1 MFTICPKCAL
11 TLAVTAADLRVAQ
24 GYVRCGRCS
33 SVFNALARLTEE
45 RQGASPESSS
55 PPATSPGVPVSPAA
69 SPSPSLSLESVTPDP
84 DPQPVASAPPSQ
96 TAASP
101 AVTAGA
107 ALDEETAAAA
117 DVDVIPE
124 EALEFNPS
132 TTDAESVFVQPR
144 PDPQWEAATG
154 SFKAMVAANQDPA
167 LELEPDG
174 LVEVEIDS
182 LFLSAIIQ
190 ADARGTTLAVAP
202 APAPTTTLAPAPAP
216 AVTPERTPA
225 PVSAA
230 TPAPAHIP
238 VSTPAASRRAPARPP
253 GLRQAMP
260 HPRPAQDA
268 DTRPDFEGE
277 SLPAREPQ
285 AEPVQVL
292 SRAQLRER
300 AAPVDVDAA
309 ADEPGI
315 ERLPYQWLLGIAG
328 AVVLLFA
335 QIVNHYRDD
344 LAASASFN
352 HPLTALYASLGVTL
366 NPHWDLH
373 AYDVRQLGASV
384 DPANSGNI
392 TVRASIKNAGP
403 QPQPLPLLRVT
414 LQDRFGNRIATRD
427 VRPQSYVPGAVPA
440 SALLG
445 AGQRI
450 DAEMAFIDPGASAV
464 GFELDACLPASGGGV
479 ACANDAGAR

>member
-45 RQGASPESSS
+45 RQSASPEPSA
-55 PPATSPGVPVSPAA
+55 PPVTSPAVPVSAAASPPPSPSPDAQPVA
-69 SPSPSLSLESVTPDP
+69 SPSPSH
-84 DPQPVASAPPSQ
+84 

-101 AVTAGA
+101 AVTAIA
-107 ALDEETAAAA
+107 APGEEPAAAA
-117 DVDVIPE
+117 DMDVIPE
-124 EALEFNPS
+124 EALEFDPAK
-132 TTDAESVFVQPR
+132 TDAESVFVQPR

-154 SFKAMVAANQDPA
+154 SFKAMVAANQEPV

-182 LFLSAIIQ
+182 GFLSAIIQ
-190 ADARGTTLAVAP
+190 ADARGATLAGAPTPTPTPTPAATPVPTP
-202 APAPTTTLAPAPAP
+202 APASE
-216 AVTPERTPA
+216 VTPA
-225 PVSAA
+225 PVHA
-230 TPAPAHIP
+230 P
-238 VSTPAASRRAPARPP
+238 VSTPAASRPAPARTP
-253 GLRQAMP
+253 GLRHAVP
-260 HPRPAQDA
+260 HARPSQDA
-268 DTRPDFEGE
+268 DRRLDFERE
-277 SLPAREPQ
+277 SLPEPHP
-285 AEPVQVL
+285 ESVQVL
-292 SRAQLRER
+292 PRAQLRER
-300 AAPVDVDAA
+300 AAPADADAA
-309 ADEPGI
+309 DALDAVDSADAEEPGI
-315 ERLPYQWLLGIAG
+315 ERLPYLWPLGIAA

-335 QIVNHYRDD
+335 QILNHYRDD
-344 LAASASFN
+344 LAASARFN
-352 HPLTALYASLGVTL
+352 HPLTALYRSLGVTL

-384 DPANSGNI
+384 DPANAGHI

-414 LQDRFGNRIATRD
+414 LQDRFGNRIAARD
-427 VRPQSYVPGAVPA
+427 VQPQLYVPGAVPA
-440 SALLG
+440 TALLG

-450 DAEMAFIDPGASAV
+450 DAEMAFVDPGASAV

-479 ACANDAGAR
+479 ACANDATAR

>member
-45 RQGASPESSS
+45 RQGASPEPST
-55 PPATSPGVPVSPAA
+55 PPVTAPAVPVSAAA
-69 SPSPSLSLESVTPDP
+69 SPAPTPSLSVTPDP
-84 DPQPVASAPPSQ
+84 DTQPVASPSPSQ

-101 AVTAGA
+101 AVTATA
-107 ALDEETAAAA
+107 APDEEPAAAA
-117 DVDVIPE
+117 DRDVIPE
-124 EALEFNPS
+124 EALEFDP
-132 TTDAESVFVQPR
+132 TKTDAESVFVQPR

-154 SFKAMVAANQDPA
+154 SFKAMVAANQEPV

-182 LFLSAIIQ
+182 GFLSAIIQ
-190 ADARGTTLAVAP
+190 ADARGATLMG
-202 APAPTTTLAPAPAP
+202 APTPT
-216 AVTPERTPA
+216 
-225 PVSAA
+225 SAA
-230 TPAPAHIP
+230 TPAPTPAPASEVTPAAAHAP
-238 VSTPAASRRAPARPP
+238 VSTPAASRPAPARVP
-253 GLRQAMP
+253 GLRHAVP
-260 HPRPAQDA
+260 HARPAQGA
-268 DTRPDFEGE
+268 DTRLDFERE
-277 SLPAREPQ
+277 SLPEPDP
-285 AEPVQVL
+285 ESVQVL
-292 SRAQLRER
+292 PRAQLRER
-300 AAPVDVDAA
+300 VAPADVDAA
-309 ADEPGI
+309 DAADAEEPGTG
-315 ERLPYQWLLGIAG
+315 RLSYPWLLGIAA

-344 LAASASFN
+344 LAASARFN

-366 NPHWDLH
+366 RPHWDLR

-384 DPANSGNI
+384 DPDNAGHI

-414 LQDRFGNRIATRD
+414 LQDRFGNRIAARD
-427 VRPQSYVPGAVPA
+427 VQPQLYVPGAVPP

-450 DAEMAFIDPGASAV
+450 DADMAFVDPGASAV

-479 ACANDAGAR
+479 ACANDATAR